1 MKKKAIALFSGGLDS
16 ILAIKLM
23 QEQDVE
29 IIGLNFRN
37 FLSAEKSN
45 NDDSVVASGAKMLG
59 IDLRIID
66 ADQDYLDLLMN
77 PKYGYGKNYNPCID
91 CKIHIFSLAKKLMQ
105 EEGAS
110 FVFTGD
116 VLGERPMSQ
125 TKSPMQLI
133 ENQSGLK
140 GLVVRPLCAKL
151 LEPTLPEK
159 EGIIDREQMLD
170 ISGRSRKP
178 QYELVEKYS
187 VEEFPSPAGGCLLTE
202 KSFSIRI
209 EELLT
214 KNPESNITDV
224 RMLRYGRHFR
234 LENGDKVIVGRRQHD
249 NEKLRELA
257 DDDNYIVLRAKEIP
271 GPSVILKRNVSE
283 ETIQTGCEMT
293 AAYAKHNNQDVAVYY
308 DDKKVIVPFDE
319 TNTAEK
325 YVPFMIRQTR

>member
-16 ILAIKLM
+16 ILAVKLM
-23 QEQDVE
+23 QEQDIE
-29 IIGLNFRN
+29 IIGFNFRN
-37 FLSAEKSN
+37 FLSAEKSR
-45 NDDSVVASGAKMLG
+45 NDDGVVINGAKLLN
-59 IDLRIID
+59 IPIKIID
-66 ADQDYLDLLMN
+66 ADQSYLDLLMK

-91 CKIHIFSLAKKLMQ
+91 CKIHIFSKARELM
-105 EEGAS
+105 EAEGAS
-110 FVFTGD
+110 FVFSGD

-151 LEPTLPEK
+151 LEPTLPEI
-159 EGIIDREQMLD
+159 EGIIDREKMMD

-187 VEEFPSPAGGCLLTE
+187 VTEFPSPAGGCLLTE

-214 KNPESNITDV
+214 KNPDASITDV

-234 LENGDKVIVGRRQHD
+234 LENGDKVIVGRRQLD

-257 DDDNYIVLRAKEIP
+257 TDEEYIVLRAKEIP
-271 GPSVILKRNVSE
+271 GPSVILKRKVSDA
-283 ETIQTGCEMT
+283 TIKTACEMT

-308 DDKKVIVPFDE
+308 DENKVIVPFDSD
-319 TNTAEK
+319 NTTDR
-325 YVPFMIRQTR
+325 YVPFMIRQNR